1 MRRIEALCHPE
12 STGSV
17 IARVLVILLC
27 GLMFAKSALALE
39 PFTIADI
46 RVEGLQRIS
55 EGTVYNY
62 LTVDKGDLLT
72 ASAARQAI
80 RALFNTGFFSSVD
93 LEQEGNILI
102 INIIERPAIAKISLS
117 GNKAI
122 KDEDMLPVLADIG
135 LAEGEVYQPQSLDRI
150 KQELVK
156 QYFSQGRYAV
166 SVESRVVELER
177 NRVRISIIIKEG
189 DTAEIQHINIVGN
202 TLYTDKE
209 IKKGFESKIPPF
221 WKFWSKDDQYSREKL
236 SGDLEKIRSY
246 YQDRGYIDANVE
258 STQVSISPD
267 KQDIYITANIIEGE
281 QYSVD
286 KIQVTGDLV
295 IEEATLRRL
304 IMTQENDVFSRKKME
319 QSVENITAV
328 LSNVGYAFANINPI
342 PQIDRENRLVTINYF
357 VDPGKRVYVRQ
368 ITFVGNS
375 GTKDEVLRREMRQ
388 FEGAWFSQ
396 AAIDRSKIRLQRLTY
411 FEGVNIETPAVPG
424 TDDQIDVIVTVTE
437 RAAGSFSVGLG
448 FSQVQ
453 GLIASLSVQQ
463 DNFLGSGKRVGLSLS
478 HSSIVSNFSVSYENP
493 YWTED
498 GVSRGFYAR
507 YSEFDRAGANISTFT
522 STEAAVGVN
531 FGVPLTEVDYVRA
544 GFGFRSTDLN
554 IGQFV
559 REFEIPDPDN
569 PGETICNDLPFPPPD
584 GNGICPEDYFIPT
597 PFDPLSHSLDH
608 NGNGRLDADEREF
621 NVFDVTASWSRDT
634 RNHFLN
640 PTRGS
645 AQRLSVEASTPGSSR
660 EYYKLFYRYAKYI
673 PIWAD
678 LVFSYHGDVG
688 YGDSYDNYDKTSLA
702 TPVNTDL
709 PDGIERDCLD
719 EEVISLDTGLPFY
732 EHFYGGGVRDIRGF
746 EDNTLGPK
754 DPSCRAVG
762 GDLKVSGGIEVAI
775 PTPFTKG
782 GGSRIALF
790 VDVGNVYENLDAF
803 DVGLFRASTG
813 ISITW
818 QAPIGP
824 IIMNYAF
831 PLREFDGDRT
841 ESLQFSFG
849 TSF

>member
-1 MRRIEALCHPE
+1 MRRIQ
-12 STGSV
+12 
-17 IARVLVILLC
+17 VLAILLY
-27 GLMFAKSALALE
+27 GLFSINTAFALD
-39 PFTIADI
+39 PFTISDI

-55 EGTVYNY
+55 EGTVFNY
-62 LTVDKGDLLT
+62 LTVDAGDVLT
-72 ASAARQAI
+72 AASGRQAI
-80 RALFNTGFFSSVD
+80 RALFKTGFFNSID
-93 LEQEGNILI
+93 LEREGNILV
-102 INIIERPAIAKISLS
+102 INVAERPAIAKISLT

-122 KDEDMLPVLADIG
+122 KDEDMFPVLADIG

-150 KQELVK
+150 KQELVR

-166 SVESRVVELER
+166 SVESRVGVLDR

-209 IKKGFESKIPPF
+209 IRKGFESKIPPF
-221 WKFWSKDDQYSREKL
+221 WKIWSKDDQYSREKL

-258 STQVSISPD
+258 STQVAISPD

-319 QSVENITAV
+319 QSVENITAL
-328 LSNVGYAFANINPI
+328 LSNVGYAFANVNPI

-388 FEGAWFSQ
+388 FEGGWFSQ
-396 AAIDRSKIRLQRLTY
+396 AAIDRSRIRLQRLTY
-411 FEGVNIETPAVPG
+411 FESVNIETPAVPG
-424 TDDQIDVIVTVTE
+424 TDDQIDVVVTVAE

-448 FSQVQ
+448 YSQIQ
-453 GLIASLSVQQ
+453 GLIASLSIQQ

-478 HSSIVSNFSVSYENP
+478 HSSIVSSFSVSYENP

-522 STEAAVGVN
+522 STEAAAGMN

-544 GFGFRSTDLN
+544 GIGVRSTDLN
-554 IGQFV
+554 IGSFY
-559 REFEIPDPDN
+559 RESEFLDQDDPENILCDDFN
-569 PGETICNDLPFPPPD
+569 END
-584 GNGICPEDYFIPT
+584 ICPEEYFYVAGYDFRT
-597 PFDPLSHSLDH
+597 PPNHRVFDPLTSSLDH
-608 NGNGRLDADEREF
+608 NGDGLLDKSERK
-621 NVFDVTASWSRDT
+621 FDVIDFTSSWSRDT

-645 AQRLSVEASTPGSSR
+645 IQRLSLEASTPGSSR

-678 LVFSYHGDVG
+678 LVFSFRGDIG
-688 YGDSYDNYDKTSLA
+688 YGDAYDNYDKTSLA
-702 TPVNTDL
+702 IPVDTTL
-709 PDGIERDCLD
+709 PPGFERECLD
-719 EEVISLDTGLPFY
+719 EEVISLDTGLPFF

-803 DVGLFRASTG
+803 DAGLFRASTG

-831 PLREFDGDRT
+831 PLKEFHGDRT

>member
-1 MRRIEALCHPE
+1 MRRIL
-12 STGSV
+12 
-17 IARVLVILLC
+17 IILLC
-27 GLMFAKSALALE
+27 GLFSVKSALALD
-39 PFTIADI
+39 PFVISDI

-55 EGTVYNY
+55 EGTVFNY
-62 LTVDKGDLLT
+62 LPVDNNELLT
-72 ASAARQAI
+72 SSKARQAI
-80 RALFNTGFFSSVD
+80 RSLFQTGFFSDIS
-93 LEQEGNILI
+93 LERDGDILVI
-102 INIIERPAIAKISLS
+102 VIQERPAIASIALS

-122 KDEDMLPVLADIG
+122 KDEDMYPVLADIG
-135 LAEGEVYQPQSLDRI
+135 LAQGEVYQPQSLDRI
-150 KQELVK
+150 KQELVR

-166 SVESRVVELER
+166 EVDSRVVELDR
-177 NRVRISIIIKEG
+177 NRVRISINIKEG
-189 DTAEIQHINIVGN
+189 KTAEIKHINIVGN
-202 TLYTDKE
+202 TLFSDKE
-209 IKKGFESKIPPF
+209 IRTEFEAKIPAF

-267 KQDIYITANIIEGE
+267 KKHIYITANIIEGE
-281 QYSVD
+281 QYTVE

-295 IEEATLRRL
+295 IEESTLRRL
-304 IMTQENDVFSRKKME
+304 IMTQDNDIFSRKKME
-319 QSVENITAV
+319 QSVENITSV
-328 LSNVGYAFANINPI
+328 LSNIGYAFANVNPI

-388 FEGAWFSQ
+388 FEGGWFSQ
-396 AAIDRSKIRLQRLTY
+396 AAIDRSKIRMQRLTY
-411 FEGVNIETPAVPG
+411 FESVNIETPAVPG
-424 TDDQIDVIVTVTE
+424 TDDQIDVIVTVEE

-448 FSQVQ
+448 YSQVQ
-453 GLIASLSVQQ
+453 GLIASLSIQQ
-463 DNFLGSGKRVGLSLS
+463 DNFLGSGKRVGLALS
-478 HSSIVSNFSVSYENP
+478 HSSIISSFSLSYDNP

-498 GVSRGFYAR
+498 GVSRGFYLR
-507 YSEFDRAGANISTFT
+507 YQEFDQAGANISTFT
-522 STEAAVGVN
+522 STEAAAGMS

-544 GFGFRSTDLN
+544 GLGIRQTDLN
-554 IGQFV
+554 IGSFV
-559 REFEIPDPDN
+559 RELQFRDPEDPEN
-569 PGETICNDLPFPPPD
+569 ILCNDIND
-584 GNGICPEDYFIPT
+584 NGICPESYLVPR
-597 PFDPLSHSLDH
+597 PLDPLSTSLDH
-608 NGNGRLDADEREF
+608 DGDGRLSDQERDF
-621 NVFDVTASWSRDT
+621 RTYDFTASWSRDT

-645 AQRLSVEASTPGSSR
+645 SQRLSLETSLPGSSR
-660 EYYKLFYRYAKYI
+660 QFYKLSYRAAKYI

-678 LVFSYHGDVG
+678 LVLSFHGELG
-688 YGDSYDNYDKTSLA
+688 YGDAYDDYDKTSLA
-702 TPVNTDL
+702 EPIDNGL
-709 PDGIERDCLD
+709 PEGVESACL
-719 EEVISLDTGLPFY
+719 EQEVISLDAGLPFF

-754 DPSCRAVG
+754 DGPLSCRAVG
-762 GDLKVSGGIEVAI
+762 GDVKVSGGMEIAI

-790 VDVGNVYENLDAF
+790 VDVGNVYENVSAF
-803 DVGLFRASTG
+803 DAGLFRASTG
-813 ISITW
+813 ISVTW

-831 PLREFDGDRT
+831 PIKEFKGDRT

-849 TSF
+849 TTF

>member
-1 MRRIEALCHPE
+1 MRRIL
-12 STGSV
+12 
-17 IARVLVILLC
+17 IILLC
-27 GLMFAKSALALE
+27 CLFASKEALALD
-39 PFTIADI
+39 PFTISDI

-55 EGTVYNY
+55 EGTVFNY
-62 LTVDKGDLLT
+62 LTVDAGDLLT

-80 RALFNTGFFSSVD
+80 RSLFSTGFFNSVD
-93 LEQEGNILI
+93 LEHEGSILVI
-102 INIIERPAIAKISLS
+102 RVEERPAIAKISLS

-122 KDEDMLPVLADIG
+122 KDEDMFPVLADIG
-135 LAEGEVYQPQSLDRI
+135 LSEGEVYQPQSLDRI
-150 KQELVK
+150 KQELVR

-166 SVESRVVELER
+166 SVESRVVELDR

-189 DTAEIQHINIVGN
+189 DTAEIKHINIVGN
-202 TLYTDKE
+202 TLFTDKE
-209 IKKGFESKIPPF
+209 IKKEFESKIPPF
-221 WKFWSKDDQYSREKL
+221 WKVWSKDDQYSREKL

-258 STQVSISPD
+258 TTQVSISPD

-319 QSVENITAV
+319 QSVENITAL

-368 ITFVGNS
+368 ITFIGNS

-388 FEGAWFSQ
+388 FEGGWFSQ

-411 FEGVNIETPAVPG
+411 FESVNIETPAVPG
-424 TDDQIDVIVTVTE
+424 TDDQIDVEVTVTE

-448 FSQVQ
+448 YSQIQ

-463 DNFLGSGKRVGLSLS
+463 DNFLGSGKRVGVSLS
-478 HSSIVSNFSVSYENP
+478 YSSIVSSFSVSYENP

-522 STEAAVGVN
+522 STEAAAGIN

-544 GFGFRSTDLN
+544 GIGIRQTDLN
-554 IGQFV
+554 IGSFF
-559 REFEIPDPDN
+559 REVEFPDPDD
-569 PGETICNDLPFPPPD
+569 PEIIRCNDFNQNL
-584 GNGICPEDYFIPT
+584 ICPEEYFYVAGFDFNDP
-597 PFDPLSHSLDH
+597 PNHRVADPLSTSLDH
-608 NGNGRLDADEREF
+608 NGDGILGKDEREF
-621 NVFDVTASWSRDT
+621 NVIDFTASWSRNT
-634 RNHFLN
+634 TNHFLN

-645 AQRLSVEASTPGSSR
+645 QQRLALEASVPGSSR

-678 LVFSYHGDVG
+678 LVFSFRGDVG
-688 YGDSYDNYDKTSLA
+688 YGDAYDNYDSTSQA
-702 TPVNTDL
+702 IPVNTEL
-709 PDGIERDCLD
+709 PPGFERDCLE
-719 EEVISLDTGLPFY
+719 EEVISIDTGLPFF

-754 DPSCRAVG
+754 DSACRAVG

-775 PTPFTKG
+775 PTPFTMG
-782 GGSRIALF
+782 CGSRIALF
-790 VDVGNVYENLDAF
+790 VDVGNVYENIDAF
-803 DVGLFRASTG
+803 DVNLFRASTG
-813 ISITW
+813 ISVTW

-849 TSF
+849 TTF

>member
-1 MRRIEALCHPE
+1 MRRIL
-12 STGSV
+12 
-17 IARVLVILLC
+17 IILLY
-27 GLMFAKSALALE
+27 GLFSIKSALAFD
-39 PFTIADI
+39 PFTISDI

-55 EGTVYNY
+55 EGTVFNY
-62 LTVDKGDLLT
+62 LTIDTGDLLT
-72 ASAARQAI
+72 SATARQAI
-80 RALFNTGFFSSVD
+80 RSLFKTGFFNSVD
-93 LEQEGNILI
+93 LEREGNILV
-102 INIIERPAIAKISLS
+102 INVEERPAIAKISLS

-122 KDEDMLPVLADIG
+122 KDEDMFPVLADIG
-135 LAEGEVYQPQSLDRI
+135 LAQGEVFQPQSLDRI
-150 KQELVK
+150 KQELVR

-166 SVESRVVELER
+166 SVESRVVELDR

-189 DTAEIQHINIVGN
+189 KTAEIQHINIVGN

-209 IKKGFESKIPPF
+209 IKQGFESKIPPF

-295 IEEATLRRL
+295 IEEVTLRRL

-319 QSVENITAV
+319 QSVENITA
-328 LSNVGYAFANINPI
+328 LLANIGYAFANVNPI

-388 FEGAWFSQ
+388 FEGGWFSQ
-396 AAIDRSKIRLQRLTY
+396 ASIDRSKIRLQRMTY
-411 FEGVNIETPAVPG
+411 FESVNIETPAVPG
-424 TDDQIDVIVTVTE
+424 TDDQIDVVVTVVE

-448 FSQVQ
+448 YSQVQ
-453 GLIASLSVQQ
+453 GLIASLNIQQ
-463 DNFLGSGKRVGLSLS
+463 DNFLGSGKRVGLALS
-478 HSSIVSNFSVSYENP
+478 RSSIVSSFSVSYDNP

-507 YSEFDRAGANISTFT
+507 YSEFNRAGANISTFT
-522 STEAAVGVN
+522 STEAAAGVS
-531 FGVPLTEVDYVRA
+531 FGIPLTEVDYVRA
-544 GFGFRSTDLN
+544 GLGIRTTSLN
-554 IGQFV
+554 IGSFV
-559 REFEIPDPDN
+559 RETEFPDPDDPDN
-569 PGETICNDLPFPPPD
+569 ILCNDINQ
-584 GNGICPEDYFIPT
+584 NGICPEEYFIPT
-597 PFDPLSHSLDH
+597 PFDPLSASLDH
-608 NGNGRLDADEREF
+608 NGDGILDTSERDF
-621 NVFDVTASWSRDT
+621 NVIDFTSSWSRDT

-645 AQRLSVEASTPGSSR
+645 LQRVRLTGSLPGSSR
-660 EYYKLFYRYAKYI
+660 QYYKLFYRYAKYI

-678 LVFSYHGDVG
+678 LVFSFSGNLG

-702 TPVNTDL
+702 TPVDTTL
-709 PDGIERDCLD
+709 PPGFERDCLD
-719 EEVISLDTGLPFY
+719 QEVVSLDSGLPFF

-746 EDNTLGPK
+746 RANTLGPK
-754 DPSCRAVG
+754 DTNCRAIG
-762 GDLKVSGGIEVAI
+762 GDLKVAGGIEVAI

-803 DVGLFRASTG
+803 DANLLRASTG

-831 PLREFDGDRT
+831 PLRQFNGDRT

-849 TSF
+849 TTF

>member
-1 MRRIEALCHPE
+1 MRRIL
-12 STGSV
+12 
-17 IARVLVILLC
+17 IILLC
-27 GLMFAKSALALE
+27 GLFAVNTALAHE
-39 PFTIADI
+39 AFTISDI
-46 RVEGLQRIS
+46 RVEGLERIS
-55 EGTVYNY
+55 EGTVFNY
-62 LTVDKGDLLT
+62 LPVDTGELLT
-72 ASAARQAI
+72 NAKSRQAL
-80 RALFNTGFFSSVD
+80 RSLFRTGFFSD
-93 LEQEGNILI
+93 IEFERENDILVI
-102 INIIERPAIAKISLS
+102 KVVERPAISSISLS

-122 KDEDMLPVLADIG
+122 KDEDMYPVLADIG
-135 LAEGEVYQPQSLDRI
+135 LAAGEVFQPQSLDRI
-150 KQELVK
+150 KQELVR

-166 SVESRVVELER
+166 TVDSRVVPLDR
-177 NRVRISIIIKEG
+177 NRVRISIVIEEG

-202 TLYTDKE
+202 TLFTDKE
-209 IKKGFESKIPPF
+209 IRDEFESGIPPF

-286 KIQVTGDLV
+286 RIQVTGDLV

-304 IMTQENDVFSRKKME
+304 IMTQENDVFSRKQME
-319 QSVENITAV
+319 QSVENITA
-328 LSNVGYAFANINPI
+328 LLANVGYAFANVNPI

-388 FEGAWFSQ
+388 FEGGWFSQ
-396 AAIDRSKIRLQRLTY
+396 AAIDRSRIRMQRLTY
-411 FEGVNIETPAVPG
+411 FESVNIETPAVPG
-424 TDDQIDVIVTVTE
+424 TDDQIDVVVTVQE

-448 FSQVQ
+448 FSQIQ
-453 GLIASLSVQQ
+453 GLIASLSIQQ
-463 DNFLGSGKRVGLSLS
+463 DNFLGSGKRVGIALS
-478 HSSIVSNFSVSYENP
+478 HSSIISSFNLSYDNP

-498 GVSRGFYAR
+498 GVSRGFYIR
-507 YSEFDRAGANISTFT
+507 YQEFDQAGANISTFT
-522 STEAAVGVN
+522 STEAAGGMS
-531 FGVPLTEVDYVRA
+531 FGIPITEVDYLRA
-544 GFGFRSTDLN
+544 GVGIRQTDLN
-554 IGQFV
+554 IGSFF
-559 REFEIPDPDN
+559 REQEYPDPDD
-569 PGETICNDLPFPPPD
+569 PGNILCDDRNQ
-584 GNGICPEDYFIPT
+584 NGICPEDYFIPN
-597 PFDPLSHSLDH
+597 PFDPLSKSLDH
-608 NGNGRLDADEREF
+608 NGDGQLDDKERDF
-621 NVFDVTASWSRDT
+621 RTYDFTASWVRDT

-645 AQRLSVEASTPGSSR
+645 SQRFSLESSLPGSSR
-660 EYYKLFYRYAKYI
+660 EFYRLNYRAAKYI

-678 LVFSYHGDVG
+678 LVFSVHGTLG
-688 YGDSYDNYDKTSLA
+688 YGDSYDDYDKTSQA
-702 TPVNTDL
+702 IPVDVNL
-709 PDGIERDCLD
+709 PEGVEAECLE
-719 EEVISLDTGLPFY
+719 EEVIALDDGLPFF

-754 DPSCRAVG
+754 DGALSCRAVG
-762 GDLKVSGGIEVAI
+762 GDLKVSGGMEIAI
-775 PTPFTKG
+775 PTPFTSG

-790 VDVGNVYENLDAF
+790 FDVGNVYANLDAF
-803 DVGLFRASTG
+803 DANLLRASAG
-813 ISITW
+813 ISVTW

-831 PLREFDGDRT
+831 PIKEFHGDRT

>member
-1 MRRIEALCHPE
+1 MRRIL
-12 STGSV
+12 
-17 IARVLVILLC
+17 IILLC
-27 GLMFAKSALALE
+27 SLCAVKSAMALD
-39 PFTIADI
+39 PFVISDI

-55 EGTVYNY
+55 EGTVFNY
-62 LTVDKGDLLT
+62 LPVDANELLT
-72 ASAARQAI
+72 AAKGRQAI
-80 RALFNTGFFSSVD
+80 RSLFQTGFFSAID
-93 LEQEGNILI
+93 LERDGDILVI
-102 INIIERPAIAKISLS
+102 RVQERPAIAAVVLS

-122 KDEDMLPVLADIG
+122 KDEDMRPVLADIG
-135 LAEGEVYQPQSLDRI
+135 LSQGEVFQPQSLDRI
-150 KQELVK
+150 KQELVR

-166 SVESRVVELER
+166 AVDSRVVELDR
-177 NRVRISIIIKEG
+177 NRVRISITISEG
-189 DTAEIQHINIVGN
+189 DTAEIKHINIVGN
-202 TLYTDKE
+202 TLFTDKE
-209 IKKGFESKIPPF
+209 IKSEFESKIPPR
-221 WKFWSKDDQYSREKL
+221 WKLWSKDDQYSREKL

-267 KQDIYITANIIEGE
+267 KADIFITANILEGE
-281 QYSVD
+281 QYTVE

-304 IMTQENDVFSRKKME
+304 IMTQDNDIFSRKKME
-319 QSVENITAV
+319 QSVENITAI
-328 LSNVGYAFANINPI
+328 LSNIGYAFANVNPI

-388 FEGAWFSQ
+388 FEGGWFSQ

-411 FEGVNIETPAVPG
+411 FEAVNIETPAVPG
-424 TDDQIDVIVTVTE
+424 TDDQIDVVVTVSE

-448 FSQVQ
+448 YSQVQ
-453 GLIASLSVQQ
+453 GIIASISIQQ

-478 HSSIVSNFSVSYENP
+478 HSSIIDSINISYDNP
-493 YWTED
+493 YFTED
-498 GVSRGFYAR
+498 GVSAGFYLR
-507 YSEFDRAGANISTFT
+507 YQEFDQQGANISTFT
-522 STEAAVGVN
+522 STEAAGGVS
-531 FGVPLTEVDYVRA
+531 FGLPLTEVDFIRA
-544 GFGFRSTDLN
+544 GTGLRQTDLN
-554 IGQFV
+554 IGAFV
-559 REFEIPDPDN
+559 FEREFEDPVN
-569 PGETICNDLPFPPPD
+569 PGNILCNDINQ
-584 GNGICPEDYFIPT
+584 NGICPEAYLVPR
-597 PFDPLSHSLDH
+597 PGDPLSKSLDH
-608 NGNGRLDADEREF
+608 DGDGELSAKERDF
-621 NVFDVTASWSRDT
+621 FTWDFTASWSRDT

-645 AQRLSVEASTPGSSR
+645 SQRLGLETSLPGSSR
-660 EYYKLFYRYAKYI
+660 QFYKLFYRAAKYW

-678 LVFSYHGDVG
+678 LVVSVRGEVG
-688 YGDSYDNYDKTSLA
+688 YGDSYDNYDSTSLA
-702 TPVNTDL
+702 TPVPSPDL
-709 PDGIERDCLD
+709 PEGTEGNCLQ
-719 EEVISLDTGLPFY
+719 EEVMTLDTGLPFF

-754 DPSCRAVG
+754 DGVISCRAVG
-762 GDLKVSGGIEVAI
+762 GDVKVAGGFELAI

-790 VDVGNVYENLDAF
+790 FDIGNVYENWSTFDAS
-803 DVGLFRASTG
+803 LFRMSTG
-813 ISITW
+813 VSVTW

-831 PLREFDGDRT
+831 PIKKFRGDRT

-849 TSF
+849 TTF

>member
-1 MRRIEALCHPE
+1 MRRIL
-12 STGSV
+12 
-17 IARVLVILLC
+17 IILLC
-27 GLMFAKSALALE
+27 GLFSIKSALALD
-39 PFTIADI
+39 PFIISDI
-46 RVEGLQRIS
+46 RVEGLERIS
-55 EGTVYNY
+55 EGTVFNY
-62 LTVDKGDLLT
+62 LPVDANELLT
-72 ASAARQAI
+72 AAKARQAI
-80 RALFNTGFFSSVD
+80 RSLFQTGFFSSID
-93 LEQEGNILI
+93 LEQEGNILV
-102 INIIERPAIAKISLS
+102 INVVERPAIASISLS

-122 KDEDMLPVLADIG
+122 KDEDMYPVLADIG
-135 LAEGEVYQPQSLDRI
+135 LAQGEVFQPQSLDRI
-150 KQELVK
+150 QQELVR

-166 SVESRVVELER
+166 SVESRVVELDR
-177 NRVRISIIIKEG
+177 NRVRISITIEEG
-189 DTAEIQHINIVGN
+189 KTAEIKHINIVGN
-202 TLYTDKE
+202 TLFTDKE
-209 IKKGFESKIPPF
+209 IKKEFESKIPAA

-267 KQDIYITANIIEGE
+267 KQHIYITSNIIEGE
-281 QYSVD
+281 QYSIE

-304 IMTQENDVFSRKKME
+304 IMTQENDIFSRKKME
-319 QSVENITAV
+319 QSVENITAI
-328 LSNVGYAFANINPI
+328 LSNIGYAFANVNPI

-388 FEGAWFSQ
+388 FEGGWFSQ

-411 FEGVNIETPAVPG
+411 FESVNIETPAVPG
-424 TDDQIDVIVTVTE
+424 TDDQIDVVVTVEE

-448 FSQVQ
+448 YSQIQ
-453 GLIASLSVQQ
+453 GLIASLSIQQ

-478 HSSIVSNFSVSYENP
+478 HSSIIDSFALNYDNP

-498 GVSRGFYAR
+498 GVSRGFYLR
-507 YSEFDRAGANISTFT
+507 YQEFDQQGANISTFT
-522 STEAAVGVN
+522 STEAAAGMS
-531 FGVPLTEVDYVRA
+531 FGIPITEVDYLRA
-544 GFGFRSTDLN
+544 GLGIRQTDLN
-554 IGQFV
+554 IGSYV
-559 REFEIPDPDN
+559 REVEFVDPEDPDN
-569 PGETICNDLPFPPPD
+569 ILCNDINK
-584 GNGICPEDYFIPT
+584 NGICPEEYFIPR
-597 PFDPLSHSLDH
+597 PFDPLSQSLDH
-608 NGNGRLDADEREF
+608 NGDGQLDDKERDF
-621 NVFDVTASWSRDT
+621 RTYDFTASWSRDS

-645 AQRLSVEASTPGSSR
+645 SQRLSLETSLPGSSR
-660 EYYKLFYRYAKYI
+660 QFYKLFYRYAKYI

-678 LVFSYHGDVG
+678 LVFSFHGDVG
-688 YGDSYDNYDKTSLA
+688 YGDAYDNYDSTSQA
-702 TPVNTDL
+702 TPVDIDL
-709 PDGIERDCLD
+709 PEGFERECLD
-719 EEVISLDTGLPFY
+719 EEVISLDTGLPFF

-754 DPSCRAVG
+754 DTACRAVG
-762 GDLKVSGGIEVAI
+762 GDLKVSGGLEVAI

-790 VDVGNVYENLDAF
+790 VDIGNVYENISAF
-803 DVGLFRASTG
+803 DAGLFRASAG
-813 ISITW
+813 ISVTW

-831 PLREFDGDRT
+831 PLKEFQGDRT

-849 TSF
+849 TTF

>member
-1 MRRIEALCHPE
+1 MRRIL
-12 STGSV
+12 
-17 IARVLVILLC
+17 IILLV
-27 GLMFAKSALALE
+27 GLFLSKSALALD

-55 EGTVYNY
+55 EGTVFSY
-62 LTVDKGDLLT
+62 LTVDAGDLLT
-72 ASAARQAI
+72 ASSARQAI
-80 RALFNTGFFSSVD
+80 RSLFKTGFFNSID
-93 LEQEGNILI
+93 LEREGNILV
-102 INIIERPAIAKISLS
+102 INVAERPAIAKITLS

-122 KDEDMLPVLADIG
+122 KDEDMFPVLADIG
-135 LAEGEVYQPQSLDRI
+135 LAQGEVYQPQSLDRI
-150 KQELVK
+150 KQELVR

-166 SVESRVVELER
+166 SVESRVVELDR

-189 DTAEIQHINIVGN
+189 DTAEIKHINIVGN

-209 IKKGFESKIPPF
+209 IKKEFESKIPPF
-221 WKFWSKDDQYSREKL
+221 WKIWSKDDQYSREKL
-236 SGDLEKIRSY
+236 SGDLEKVRSY

-258 STQVSISPD
+258 STQVAISPD

-319 QSVENITAV
+319 QSVENITAL
-328 LSNVGYAFANINPI
+328 LSNIGYAFANVNPI

-388 FEGAWFSQ
+388 FEGGWFSQ

-411 FEGVNIETPAVPG
+411 FESVNIETPAVPG
-424 TDDQIDVIVTVTE
+424 TDDQIDVVVTISE

-448 FSQVQ
+448 YSQVQ

-463 DNFLGSGKRVGLSLS
+463 DNFLGSGKRVGVSLS
-478 HSSIVSNFSVSYENP
+478 HSSIVNSFSVSYENP

-498 GVSRGFYAR
+498 GVSRGFYVR

-522 STEAAVGVN
+522 STEAAAGMS

-544 GFGFRSTDLN
+544 GIGIRSTDLN
-554 IGQFV
+554 IGAFH
-559 REFEIPDPDN
+559 REFERVDPEDPNNIICIDDN
-569 PGETICNDLPFPPPD
+569 
-584 GNGICPEDYFIPT
+584 GNGICPEDYFIVPNLPGGWPDNPT
-597 PFDPLSHSLDH
+597 DPLSSSLDH
-608 NGNGRLDADEREF
+608 NGDGQLDKDEREF
-621 NVFDVTASWSRDT
+621 NVIDFTASWSRDT

-645 AQRLSVEASTPGSSR
+645 IQRLSLEASTPGSSR
-660 EYYKLFYRYAKYI
+660 EYYKLFYRYAKYF

-678 LVFSYHGDVG
+678 LVFSFRGEVG
-688 YGDSYDNYDKTSLA
+688 YGDAYDNYDATSMA
-702 TPVNTDL
+702 IPVDITL
-709 PDGIERDCLD
+709 PPGFERECLD
-719 EEVISLDTGLPFY
+719 EEVITLDTGLPFF

-754 DPSCRAVG
+754 DTGCRAVG
-762 GDLKVSGGIEVAI
+762 GDLKVSGGIEIAI

-790 VDVGNVYENLDAF
+790 VDVGNVYENIDAF
-803 DVGLFRASTG
+803 DAGLFRASTG
-813 ISITW
+813 ISVTW

-831 PLREFDGDRT
+831 PLIEFHGDRT

-849 TSF
+849 TTF

>member
-1 MRRIEALCHPE
+1 MRRIL
-12 STGSV
+12 
-17 IARVLVILLC
+17 IILLC
-27 GLMFAKSALALE
+27 GLFMAKSALALD
-39 PFTIADI
+39 PFTITDI

-55 EGTVYNY
+55 EGTVFNY
-62 LTVDKGDLLT
+62 LSIDKGDVLT
-72 ASAARQAI
+72 STSARQAI
-80 RALFNTGFFSSVD
+80 RSLYKTGFFS
-93 LEQEGNILI
+93 EIEIKQEGTIMVI
-102 INIIERPAIAKISLS
+102 DIQERPAIAKISLS

-122 KDEDMLPVLADIG
+122 KDDDLYPVLADIG
-135 LAEGEVYQPQSLDRI
+135 LSEGEVYQPQSLDRI

-156 QYFSQGRYAV
+156 QYFSQGRYGV
-166 SVESRVVELER
+166 SVESRVTNMDR
-177 NRVRISIIIKEG
+177 NRVRIAIIVKEG
-189 DTAEIQHINIVGN
+189 DTAKIKHINIVGN
-202 TLYTDKE
+202 TLFTDKE
-209 IKKGFESKIPPF
+209 IESGFESKIPPF

-258 STQVSISPD
+258 STQVAISPD
-267 KQDIYITANIIEGE
+267 KKDIYLTANIIEGE
-281 QYSVD
+281 QYSID

-328 LSNVGYAFANINPI
+328 LANIGYAFANVNPI
-342 PQIDRENRLVTINYF
+342 PQIDRDNRLVTINYF

-368 ITFVGNS
+368 ITFVGNT

-388 FEGAWFSQ
+388 FEGGWFSQ
-396 AAIDRSKIRLQRLTY
+396 AAIDRSKIRMQRLTY
-411 FEGVNIETPAVPG
+411 FESVNIETPAVPG
-424 TDDQIDVIVTVTE
+424 TDDQIDVIVTIEE

-448 FSQVQ
+448 FSQLQ

-463 DNFLGSGKRVGLSLS
+463 DNFLGTGKRVGLALS
-478 HSSIVSNFSVSYENP
+478 RSSIVTNFSLSYDNP

-498 GVSRGFYAR
+498 GISRGFYLR

-522 STEAAVGVN
+522 STEAAAGMN

-544 GFGFRSTDLN
+544 GLGIRTTDLN
-554 IGQFV
+554 IGISEFV
-559 REFEIPDPDN
+559 PFTPDPND
-569 PGETICNDLPFPPPD
+569 PSMDICNNPLHDNICGRVYIAPRPD
-584 GNGICPEDYFIPT
+584 
-597 PFDPLSHSLDH
+597 DPLSHSLDH
-608 NGNGRLDADEREF
+608 NGNGVISNKEKDFNVLDA
-621 NVFDVTASWSRDT
+621 NIAWARDT

-645 AQRLSVEASTPGSSR
+645 IQRVTLEASVPGSSR
-660 EYYKLFYRYAKYI
+660 EYYKLNYRFAKYI
-673 PIWAD
+673 PVWAG
-678 LVFSYHGDVG
+678 LVFSYRGDFG
-688 YGDSYDNYDKTSLA
+688 FGDSYDNYDKTSLA
-702 TPVNTDL
+702 TPVVIQ
-709 PDGIERDCLD
+709 PDNPDIPPRVFNCL
-719 EEVISLDTGLPFY
+719 EEEILALDTNLPFY

-754 DPSCRAVG
+754 DPFCRAVG
-762 GDLKVSGGIEVAI
+762 GDLKVAGGIELAI
-775 PTPFTKG
+775 PTPFTKS

-790 VDVGNVYENLDAF
+790 VDVGNVYQTLDHF
-803 DVGLFRASTG
+803 DAGLLRASTG
-813 ISITW
+813 ISVTW

-831 PLREFDGDRT
+831 PLIEFHGDQT

-849 TSF
+849 TTF